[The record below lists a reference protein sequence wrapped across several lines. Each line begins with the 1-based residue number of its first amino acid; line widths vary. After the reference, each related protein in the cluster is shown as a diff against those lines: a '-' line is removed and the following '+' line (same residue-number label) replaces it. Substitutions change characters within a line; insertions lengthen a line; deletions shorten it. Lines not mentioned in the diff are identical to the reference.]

1 MDKNKEDLDNLTLK
15 KDKILNYTLTQAE
28 VVHQLTLIDDEINK
42 AYKLKELYR
51 SFDNI
56 SKDEINDYDMEK
68 ELNSIIKQFRYS
80 QIEEMKEVAD
90 TLNNWKKEILNSFV
104 WVKNRRISNG
114 PIEGKNYY
122 IKKIIYNGNGM
133 QNFER
138 TRNRILYSQ
147 NKYEKYDL
155 NIEYNDSIKMKSD
168 DLETS
173 FDEEADEFD

>member
-1 MDKNKEDLDNLTLK
+1 M
-15 KDKILNYTLTQAE
+15 
-28 VVHQLTLIDDEINK
+28 
-42 AYKLKELYR
+42 
-51 SFDNI
+51 
-56 SKDEINDYDMEK
+56 NDYDMEK

-104 WVKNRRISNG
+104 WVRNRRISNG

-155 NIEYNDSIKMKSD
+155 NIEYNDSIKIKSD

-173 FDEEADEFD
+173 SDEETDEFD

>member
-56 SKDEINDYDMEK
+56 NKDEINDYDMEK

-138 TRNRILYSQ
+138 TRNSDYSHV
-147 NKYEKYDL
+147 KALVVAD
-155 NIEYNDSIKMKSD
+155 ICTTSI
-168 DLETS
+168 
-173 FDEEADEFD
+173 A